1 MLGSVDEVVVVVVV
15 VDELVPEAAAVVAPK
30 FIPMPTPGNPMDE
43 YKSGAAL

>member
-15 VDELVPEAAAVVAPK
+15 VDELVPEAAVVAPK
-30 FIPMPTPGNPMDE
+30 FIPMPTPGNPIDE